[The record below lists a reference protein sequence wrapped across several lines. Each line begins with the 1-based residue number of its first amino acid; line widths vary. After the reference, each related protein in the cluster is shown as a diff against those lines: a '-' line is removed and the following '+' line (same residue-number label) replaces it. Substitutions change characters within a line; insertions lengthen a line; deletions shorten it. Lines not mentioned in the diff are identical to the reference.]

1 MVALIFE
8 EPLASRGVDPERE
21 RLGVTPT
28 IEVGGFPAAVDLC
41 VEAESL
47 GYTDVW
53 TAEVGAADAFSPL
66 AAVAARTRA
75 VRRGTALIPVYTR
88 PPALAAMSAAGLQAL
103 SKGRFVLGVGASSP
117 AIVGQWMGQDFTE
130 PVTRVRE
137 YVEVLRSALAGQK
150 VSFAGE
156 TLRSEGFRLQVDPT
170 APVPVYVGALGPRM
184 MRLAG
189 AIADGVLLFLF
200 TPDGVRTAVDE
211 ARAGATEAG
220 NEPDALD
227 IFIRLPVVLD
237 EPDDLV
243 RFMARRMLTGYA
255 IVPAYNASLA
265 RQGFADEA
273 AEIAAKWAA
282 GDRDGATAA
291 YTDEMLDS
299 TFLSG
304 NVDTVRERIAA
315 YRAAGVRTPTLM
327 PLSFAGTLEERSER
341 VAALVRALAPG

>member
-1 MVALIFE
+1 
-8 EPLASRGVDPERE
+8 VDPGPE

-28 IEVGGFPAAVDLC
+28 VEVGGFPAAVDLC

-66 AAVAARTRA
+66 AAVAARTSK
-75 VRRGTALIPVYTR
+75 VRLGTALIPVYTR

-103 SKGRFVLGVGASSP
+103 SRGRFVLGVGASSP
-117 AIVGQWMGQDFTE
+117 AIVGQWMGQDFID

-137 YVEVLRSALAGQK
+137 YVEVLRDAMSGRK
-150 VSFAGE
+150 VSFSGE

-189 AIADGVLLFLF
+189 AIGDGVLLFLF
-200 TPDGVRTAVDE
+200 TPSGVRAAVDE
-211 ARAGATEAG
+211 ARAGAADAG
-220 NEPDALD
+220 RDPDALD
-227 IFIRLPVVLD
+227 VFIRLPVVLD

-265 RQGFADEA
+265 RQGFAGEA

-282 GDRDGATAA
+282 GDRDGATTA
-291 YTDEMLDS
+291 YTDEMLDR

-304 NVDTVRERIAA
+304 DADTIRARIEEYRE
-315 YRAAGVRTPTLM
+315 AGVRTPTLM
-327 PLSFAGTLEERSER
+327 PLSFAGTIEERAGK